1 MTATALDHL
10 VVAADTLERGIAH
23 VETCLGV
30 TCDQG
35 GHHPRMGTHNA
46 LLRLGMDS
54 YIEVI
59 AIDPDAGLPEIP
71 RWFGLDDPA
80 IRALL
85 RERPRLLTW
94 VARTTNIAATIE
106 HASHDSGPVR
116 HMQRGDLEW
125 QIAFAA
131 DGALIED
138 GLVPS
143 LIEWGPDTVHPAKQL
158 NERGIELQRL
168 IVRHAHPER
177 LRSRLDALGLADRVE
192 IEPPTATQRAPALR
206 ALLDTPQG
214 ERWLT

>member
-1 MTATALDHL
+1 MPTTLDHL
-10 VVAADTLERGIAH
+10 VVAADTLERGVAH

-30 TCDQG
+30 TCEQG
-35 GHHPRMGTHNA
+35 GQHPRMGTHNA
-46 LLRLGMDS
+46 LLRLGLDS

-59 AIDPDAGLPEIP
+59 AIDPDAGPPEMP

-94 VARTTNIAATIE
+94 VAHTTDITATIE
-106 HASHDSGPVR
+106 GALHDPGPVR
-116 HMQRGDLEW
+116 RMQRGNLEW
-125 QIAFAA
+125 QIAFAD

-158 NERGIELQRL
+158 NERGIELKRL
-168 IVRHAHPER
+168 TVRHAHPER
-177 LRSRLDALGLADRVE
+177 LRSRLAALGLVERVE
-192 IEPPTATQRAPALR
+192 IAAPGSGEREPALQ

-214 ERWLT
+214 EQWLT